1 MALTQNHAAL
11 NNLILAAAHAAQGQ
25 NAQAMTCLAAAAT
38 DPDLDEALSELND
51 ELEEAGS
58 ECEELS
64 EDELE
69 EAGEALAKV
78 MAANAKSYKTKVNF
92 GITSPNN
99 EDADDLL
106 NRGHAHKTKKPVSNK
121 TQVREGVLEP
131 KRFIMR
137 NGRRVPVHATEEETM
152 EPETASAAMSPSA
165 LIAAAHNR
173 ANRL

>member
-58 ECEELS
+58 DCEELS

-78 MAANAKSYKTKVNF
+78 MAGALPKGHLEKITKQAASKPKNTSASKAAAKFMAKTSRAPTK
-92 GITSPNN
+92 
-99 EDADDLL
+99 
-106 NRGHAHKTKKPVSNK
+106 AHPS
-121 TQVREGVLEP
+121 
-131 KRFIMR
+131 
-137 NGRRVPVHATEEETM
+137 RVKAGEEENM